1 MEYFDRFCKYLSGL
15 TTINE
20 TYISLILSTTIVL
33 ILFTFFKK
41 IGRRTIRKK
50 IEGRKEY
57 FINQAIQIVLNVT
70 EVIFLLFIWNDYI
83 QNLMTLI
90 SVISAA
96 MTIALREIIL
106 NFFCGIYIKVKKP
119 FQVEDRI
126 EVKDIRGDVMNIS
139 SLNFEVLEISTDEK
153 HGQSTG
159 VIVTFPNS
167 IVFSEPVRNI
177 NKGFKYIW
185 DELTVKVTM
194 DCDLVKNKQ
203 ELYKIVNNIEVIKNI
218 PKKMKAQINDINTTN
233 RVYFNKYDPTIYTKI
248 VDDHIELTIRYLMH
262 PKKGRFVESVIWNK
276 VLESYKEGRIDLFPG
291 MTKESKN

>member
-1 MEYFDRFCKYLSGL
+1 MEFFDRFCKYLSDL
-15 TTINE
+15 TTINQ
-20 TYISLILSTTIVL
+20 TYISLILSTTIIVV
-33 ILFTFFKK
+33 LFTFFKK
-41 IGRRTIRKK
+41 IGKRTIRKK

-57 FINQAIQIVLNVT
+57 LINQAIQIILNVA
-70 EVIFLLFIWNDYI
+70 EVIFLLFIWGDYI

-90 SVISAA
+90 SVTSAA

-167 IVFSEPVRNI
+167 IVFSEPVRNL

-218 PKKMKAQINDINTTN
+218 PKKMKTQINDINTTN

-291 MTKESKN
+291 MTKES

>member
-1 MEYFDRFCKYLSGL
+1 MEYFDNFCKYLSEL
-15 TTINE
+15 TTIDK
-20 TYISLILSTTIVL
+20 TYISLVLSTTIVI
-33 ILFTFFKK
+33 ILFSFFKR
-41 IGRRTIRKK
+41 IGRKTIKKK

-57 FINQAIQIVLNVT
+57 LINQAMQIILNVA
-70 EVIFLLFIWNDYI
+70 EVIFLLFIWGDYI
-83 QNLMTLI
+83 QSLMTLI
-90 SVISAA
+90 SVTSAA

-126 EVKDIRGDVMNIS
+126 EVKDIKGDVMNIS
-139 SLNFEVLEISTDEK
+139 SLNFEVLEISNKEE

-167 IVFSEPVRNI
+167 IVCSEPVRNL
-177 NKGFKYIW
+177 NKGFKYVW
-185 DELTVKVTM
+185 DELTVKVPI
-194 DCDLVKNKQ
+194 DCDLAKNKQ
-203 ELYKIVNNIEVIKNI
+203 ELYKIVNNIEIIRNI
-218 PKKMKAQINDINTTN
+218 PKKMKSQINDINTTN

-276 VLESYKEGRIDLFPG
+276 ILEAYKEGNIDLFPAI
-291 MTKESKN
+291 TKES

>member
-90 SVISAA
+90 SVTSAA

-167 IVFSEPVRNI
+167 IVFSEPVRNL

-218 PKKMKAQINDINTTN
+218 PKKMKTQINDINTTN

-291 MTKESKN
+291 MTKES

>member
-1 MEYFDRFCKYLSGL
+1 MEYFDRFCKYLSEL
-15 TTINE
+15 TTIDD

-33 ILFTFFKK
+33 VLFTFFKK
-41 IGRRTIRKK
+41 IGRRAIRKK

-57 FINQAIQIVLNVT
+57 LINQAIQIILNIA

-83 QNLMTLI
+83 QSLMTLI
-90 SVISAA
+90 SVTSAA
-96 MTIALREIIL
+96 MTIALRELIL
-106 NFFCGIYIKVKKP
+106 NFFCGIYIKVKRP

-167 IVFSEPVRNI
+167 IVFSEPVRNL

-203 ELYKIVNNIEVIKNI
+203 ELYKIVNNIEAIKNI

-233 RVYFNKYDPTIYTKI
+233 RVYFNKYEPTIYTKI
-248 VDDHIELTIRYLMH
+248 VDNHIELTIRYLMH

-276 VLESYKEGRIDLFPG
+276 ILESYKEGSINLFI
-291 MTKESKN
+291 E

>member
-1 MEYFDRFCKYLSGL
+1 MKLFDKICQYLSDI
-15 TTINE
+15 TTLDV
-20 TYISLILSTTIVL
+20 TYISLTLSTAIVIIVFMFL
-33 ILFTFFKK
+33 KK
-41 IGRRTIRKK
+41 FGKHIIQRKVY
-50 IEGRKEY
+50 GRKEY
-57 FINQAIQIVLNVT
+57 LLNQTYQIIIN
-70 EVIFLLFIWNDYI
+70 VIEIIFFLFIWDEYI

-90 SVISAA
+90 SVLSAA

-106 NFFCGIYIKVKKP
+106 NFFCGIYIKVTRP

-126 EVKDIRGDVMNIS
+126 QIKDIKGDVMNIS

-167 IVFSEPVRNI
+167 IVFSEPVRNL

-291 MTKESKN
+291 MTKES

>member
-1 MEYFDRFCKYLSGL
+1 MEYFDNFCKYLSEL
-15 TTINE
+15 TTIDK
-20 TYISLILSTTIVL
+20 TYISLVLSTTIVI
-33 ILFTFFKK
+33 ILFSFFKR
-41 IGRRTIRKK
+41 IGRKTIKKK

-57 FINQAIQIVLNVT
+57 LINQAMQIILNVA
-70 EVIFLLFIWNDYI
+70 EVIFLLFIWGDYI

-90 SVISAA
+90 SVTSAA
-96 MTIALREIIL
+96 MTLALREIIL

-126 EVKDIRGDVMNIS
+126 EVKDIKGDVMNIS
-139 SLNFEVLEISTDEK
+139 SLNFEVLEISNKEE

-167 IVFSEPVRNI
+167 IVCSEPVRNL
-177 NKGFKYIW
+177 NKGFKYVW
-185 DELTVKVTM
+185 DELTVKVPI
-194 DCDLVKNKQ
+194 DCDLAKNKQ
-203 ELYKIVNNIEVIKNI
+203 ELYKIVNNIEIIRNI
-218 PKKMKAQINDINTTN
+218 PKKMKSQINDINTTN

-276 VLESYKEGRIDLFPG
+276 ILEAYKEGNIDLFPAI
-291 MTKESKN
+291 TKES

>member
-1 MEYFDRFCKYLSGL
+1 MEYFDNFCKYLSEL
-15 TTINE
+15 TTIDK
-20 TYISLILSTTIVL
+20 TYISLVLSTTIVI
-33 ILFTFFKK
+33 ILFSFFKR
-41 IGRRTIRKK
+41 IGRKTIKKK

-57 FINQAIQIVLNVT
+57 LINQAMQIILNVA
-70 EVIFLLFIWNDYI
+70 EVIFLLFIWGDYI

-90 SVISAA
+90 SVTSAA

-126 EVKDIRGDVMNIS
+126 EVKDIKGDVMNIS
-139 SLNFEVLEISTDEK
+139 SLNFEVLEISNKEE

-167 IVFSEPVRNI
+167 IVCSEPVRNL
-177 NKGFKYIW
+177 NKGFKYVW
-185 DELTVKVTM
+185 DELTVKVPI
-194 DCDLVKNKQ
+194 DCDLAKNKQ
-203 ELYKIVNNIEVIKNI
+203 ELYKIANNIEIIRNI
-218 PKKMKAQINDINTTN
+218 PKKMKSQINDINTTN

-276 VLESYKEGRIDLFPG
+276 ILEAYKEGNIDLFPAI
-291 MTKESKN
+291 TKES

>member
-1 MEYFDRFCKYLSGL
+1 MEFFDKICKYVSDL

-20 TYISLILSTTIVL
+20 SYIALILSTTIV
-33 ILFTFFKK
+33 ILLFSFFKK
-41 IGRRTIRKK
+41 IGKRAIRKK

-57 FINQAIQIVLNVT
+57 IINQAVQIILNIL
-70 EVIFLLFIWNDYI
+70 EVVFLLVIWSEYI
-83 QNLMTLI
+83 QSLMTLI
-90 SVISAA
+90 SVTSAA
-96 MTIALREIIL
+96 MTIALRELIL
-106 NFFCGIYIKVKKP
+106 NFFCGIYIKMKKP

-126 EVKDIRGDVMNIS
+126 EVKGIKGDVMNIS
-139 SLNFEVLEISTDEK
+139 SLNFEVLEISTKEE

-167 IVFSEPVRNI
+167 IVFAEPIRNL
-177 NKGFKYIW
+177 NKGFKYVW
-185 DELTVKVTM
+185 DELTVKVPM

-203 ELYKIVNNIEVIKNI
+203 ELYKIVNNIEIIKNI

-248 VDDHIELTIRYLMH
+248 VDNHIELTIRYLMH

-276 VLESYKEGRIDLFPG
+276 ILEGYKDKRIDLYMEG
-291 MTKESKN
+291 

>member
-33 ILFTFFKK
+33 LLFTFFKK

-90 SVISAA
+90 SVTSAA

-126 EVKDIRGDVMNIS
+126 EVKGIKGDVMNIS
-139 SLNFEVLEISTDEK
+139 SLNFEVLEISTKEE

-167 IVFSEPVRNI
+167 IVFSEPVRNL

-185 DELTVKVTM
+185 DELTVKVPM

-203 ELYKIVNNIEVIKNI
+203 ELYKIVNNIEIIKNI

-248 VDDHIELTIRYLMH
+248 VDNHIELTIRYLMH

-276 VLESYKEGRIDLFPG
+276 ILEGYKDKKIDLYMEG
-291 MTKESKN
+291 

>member
-33 ILFTFFKK
+33 LLFTFFKK

-90 SVISAA
+90 SVTSAA

-126 EVKDIRGDVMNIS
+126 EVKEIRGDVMNIS

-185 DELTVKVTM
+185 DELTVKVAM

-203 ELYKIVNNIEVIKNI
+203 ELYKIVNSIEVIKNI
-218 PKKMKAQINDINTTN
+218 PKKMKTQINDINTTN

-262 PKKGRFVESVIWNK
+262 PKKGRFVESVILNK

>member
-1 MEYFDRFCKYLSGL
+1 MGLFDKICKYLSDL

-20 TYISLILSTTIVL
+20 SYIALILSTTIV
-33 ILFTFFKK
+33 ILLFSFFKK
-41 IGRRTIRKK
+41 IGKRTIRKK

-57 FINQAIQIVLNVT
+57 IINQTVQIILNIL
-70 EVIFLLFIWNDYI
+70 EVVFLLVIWSEYI
-83 QNLMTLI
+83 QSLMTLI
-90 SVISAA
+90 SVTSAA
-96 MTIALREIIL
+96 MTIALRELIL
-106 NFFCGIYIKVKKP
+106 NFFCGIYIKMKKP

-126 EVKDIRGDVMNIS
+126 EVKGIKGDVMNIS
-139 SLNFEVLEISTDEK
+139 SLNFEVLEISTKEE

-167 IVFSEPVRNI
+167 IVFAEPIRNL
-177 NKGFKYIW
+177 NKGFKYVW
-185 DELTVKVTM
+185 DELTVKVPM

-203 ELYKIVNNIEVIKNI
+203 ELYKIVNNIEIIKNI

-248 VDDHIELTIRYLMH
+248 VDNHIELTIRYLMH

-276 VLESYKEGRIDLFPG
+276 ILEGYKDKRIDLYMEG
-291 MTKESKN
+291 

>member
-1 MEYFDRFCKYLSGL
+1 MGLFDKICKYVSDL
-15 TTINE
+15 TTINQS
-20 TYISLILSTTIVL
+20 YITLALATSIVIL
-33 ILFTFFKK
+33 LFSFFKK
-41 IGRRTIRKK
+41 IGKRAIRKK

-57 FINQAIQIVLNVT
+57 IINQAVQIILNIL
-70 EVIFLLFIWNDYI
+70 EVVFLLVIWNEYI
-83 QNLMTLI
+83 QSLMTLI
-90 SVISAA
+90 SVTSAA
-96 MTIALREIIL
+96 MTIALRELIL
-106 NFFCGIYIKVKKP
+106 NFFCGIYIKMKKP

-126 EVKDIRGDVMNIS
+126 EVKGIKGDVMNIS
-139 SLNFEVLEISTDEK
+139 SLNFEVLEISTKEE

-167 IVFSEPVRNI
+167 IVFSEPVRNL

-185 DELTVKVTM
+185 DELTVKVPM

-203 ELYKIVNNIEVIKNI
+203 ELYKIVNNIEIIKNI

-248 VDDHIELTIRYLMH
+248 VDNHIELTIRYLMH

-276 VLESYKEGRIDLFPG
+276 ILEGYKDKKIDLYMEG
-291 MTKESKN
+291 

>member
-90 SVISAA
+90 SVTSAA
-96 MTIALREIIL
+96 MTIALRELIL

-167 IVFSEPVRNI
+167 IVFSEPVRNL

-276 VLESYKEGRIDLFPG
+276 VLESYKEGRIDLFAG
-291 MTKESKN
+291 MTKES

>member
-1 MEYFDRFCKYLSGL
+1 MEYFDNFCKYLSEL
-15 TTINE
+15 TTIDK
-20 TYISLILSTTIVL
+20 TYISLVLSTTIVI
-33 ILFTFFKK
+33 ILFSFFKR
-41 IGRRTIRKK
+41 IGRKTIKKK

-57 FINQAIQIVLNVT
+57 LVNQAMQIILNVA
-70 EVIFLLFIWNDYI
+70 EVIFLLFIWGDYI

-90 SVISAA
+90 SVTSAA

-126 EVKDIRGDVMNIS
+126 EVKDIKGDVMNIS
-139 SLNFEVLEISTDEK
+139 SLNFEVLEISNKEE

-167 IVFSEPVRNI
+167 IVCSEPVRNL
-177 NKGFKYIW
+177 NKGFKYVW
-185 DELTVKVTM
+185 DELTVKVPI
-194 DCDLVKNKQ
+194 DCDLAKNKQ
-203 ELYKIVNNIEVIKNI
+203 ELYKIVNNIEIIRNI
-218 PKKMKAQINDINTTN
+218 PKKMKSQINDINTTN

-276 VLESYKEGRIDLFPG
+276 ILEAYKEGNIDLFPAI
-291 MTKESKN
+291 TKES

>member
-1 MEYFDRFCKYLSGL
+1 METFVKICKYLSDL

-20 TYISLILSTTIVL
+20 SYIALILSTTIV
-33 ILFTFFKK
+33 ILLFSFFKK
-41 IGRRTIRKK
+41 IGKRTIRKK

-57 FINQAIQIVLNVT
+57 IINQAVQIILNIL
-70 EVIFLLFIWNDYI
+70 EVVFLLVIWSEYI
-83 QNLMTLI
+83 QSLMTLI
-90 SVISAA
+90 SVTSAA
-96 MTIALREIIL
+96 MTIALRELIL
-106 NFFCGIYIKVKKP
+106 NFFCGIYIKMKKP

-126 EVKDIRGDVMNIS
+126 EVKGIKGDVMNIS
-139 SLNFEVLEISTDEK
+139 SLNFEVLEISTKEE

-167 IVFSEPVRNI
+167 IVFAEPIRNL
-177 NKGFKYIW
+177 NKGFKYVW
-185 DELTVKVTM
+185 DELTVKVPM

-203 ELYKIVNNIEVIKNI
+203 ELYKIVNNIEIIKNI

-248 VDDHIELTIRYLMH
+248 VDNHIELTIRYLMH

-276 VLESYKEGRIDLFPG
+276 ILEGYKDKKIDLYMEG
-291 MTKESKN
+291 

>member
-1 MEYFDRFCKYLSGL
+1 M
-15 TTINE
+15 
-20 TYISLILSTTIVL
+20 
-33 ILFTFFKK
+33 
-41 IGRRTIRKK
+41 
-50 IEGRKEY
+50 
-57 FINQAIQIVLNVT
+57 NVT

-90 SVISAA
+90 SVTSAA

-126 EVKDIRGDVMNIS
+126 EVKEIRGDVMNIS

-185 DELTVKVTM
+185 DELTVKVAM

-203 ELYKIVNNIEVIKNI
+203 ELYKIVNSIEVIKNI
-218 PKKMKAQINDINTTN
+218 PKKMKTQINDINTTN

>member
-1 MEYFDRFCKYLSGL
+1 MEYFDNFCKYLSEL
-15 TTINE
+15 TTIDK
-20 TYISLILSTTIVL
+20 TYISLVLSTTIVI
-33 ILFTFFKK
+33 ILFSFFKR
-41 IGRRTIRKK
+41 IGRKTIKKK

-57 FINQAIQIVLNVT
+57 LINQAMQIILNVS
-70 EVIFLLFIWNDYI
+70 EVIFLLFIWGDYI

-90 SVISAA
+90 SVTSAA

-126 EVKDIRGDVMNIS
+126 EVKDIKGDVMNIS
-139 SLNFEVLEISTDEK
+139 SLNFEVLEISNKEE

-167 IVFSEPVRNI
+167 IVCSEPVRNL
-177 NKGFKYIW
+177 NKGFKYVW
-185 DELTVKVTM
+185 DELTVKVPI
-194 DCDLVKNKQ
+194 DCDLAKNKQ
-203 ELYKIVNNIEVIKNI
+203 ELYKIVNNIEIIRNI
-218 PKKMKAQINDINTTN
+218 PKKMKSQINDINTTN

-276 VLESYKEGRIDLFPG
+276 ILEAYKEGNIDLFPAI
-291 MTKESKN
+291 TKES

>member
-1 MEYFDRFCKYLSGL
+1 MEYFDNFCKYLSEL
-15 TTINE
+15 TTIDK
-20 TYISLILSTTIVL
+20 TYISLVLSTTIVI
-33 ILFTFFKK
+33 ILFSFFKR
-41 IGRRTIRKK
+41 IGRKTIKKK

-57 FINQAIQIVLNVT
+57 LINQAMQIILNVA
-70 EVIFLLFIWNDYI
+70 EVIFLLFIWGDYI

-90 SVISAA
+90 SVTSAA

-126 EVKDIRGDVMNIS
+126 EVKDIKGDVMNIS
-139 SLNFEVLEISTDEK
+139 SLNFEVLEISTKEE

-167 IVFSEPVRNI
+167 IVCSEPVRNL
-177 NKGFKYIW
+177 NKGFKYVW
-185 DELTVKVTM
+185 DELTVKVPI
-194 DCDLVKNKQ
+194 DCDLAKNKQ
-203 ELYKIVNNIEVIKNI
+203 ELYKIVNNIEIIRNI
-218 PKKMKAQINDINTTN
+218 PKKMKSQINDINTTN

-276 VLESYKEGRIDLFPG
+276 ILEAYKEGNIDLFPAI
-291 MTKESKN
+291 TKES

>member
-1 MEYFDRFCKYLSGL
+1 MEFFDKICKYISNL

-20 TYISLILSTTIVL
+20 SYIALVLATSIVIL
-33 ILFTFFKK
+33 LFSFFKK
-41 IGRRTIRKK
+41 IGKRTIRKK

-57 FINQAIQIVLNVT
+57 VINQAVQIILNIL
-70 EVIFLLFIWNDYI
+70 EVVFLLMIWSEYI
-83 QNLMTLI
+83 QSLMTLI
-90 SVISAA
+90 SVTSAA
-96 MTIALREIIL
+96 MTIALRELIL
-106 NFFCGIYIKVKKP
+106 NFFCGIYIKMKKP

-126 EVKDIRGDVMNIS
+126 EVKGIKGDVMNIS
-139 SLNFEVLEISTDEK
+139 SLNFEVLEISTKEE

-167 IVFSEPVRNI
+167 IVFSEPVRNL

-185 DELTVKVTM
+185 DELTVKVPM

-203 ELYKIVNNIEVIKNI
+203 ELYKIVNNIEIIKNI

-248 VDDHIELTIRYLMH
+248 VDNHIELTIRYLMH

-276 VLESYKEGRIDLFPG
+276 ILEGYKDKRIDLYMEG
-291 MTKESKN
+291 

>member
-1 MEYFDRFCKYLSGL
+1 MEYFDNFCKYLSEL
-15 TTINE
+15 TTIDK
-20 TYISLILSTTIVL
+20 TYISLVLSTTIVI
-33 ILFTFFKK
+33 ILFSFFKR
-41 IGRRTIRKK
+41 IGRKTIKKK

-57 FINQAIQIVLNVT
+57 LINQAMQIILNVA
-70 EVIFLLFIWNDYI
+70 EVIFLLFIWGDYI

-90 SVISAA
+90 SVTSAA

-126 EVKDIRGDVMNIS
+126 EVKDIKGDVMNIS
-139 SLNFEVLEISTDEK
+139 SLNFEVLEISNKEE

-167 IVFSEPVRNI
+167 IVCSEPVRNL
-177 NKGFKYIW
+177 NKGFKYVW
-185 DELTVKVTM
+185 DELTVKVPI
-194 DCDLVKNKQ
+194 DCDLAKNKQ
-203 ELYKIVNNIEVIKNI
+203 ELYKIVNNIEIIRNI
-218 PKKMKAQINDINTTN
+218 PKKMKSQINDINTTN

-276 VLESYKEGRIDLFPG
+276 ILEA
-291 MTKESKN
+291 

>member
-33 ILFTFFKK
+33 IFFTFFKK

-90 SVISAA
+90 SVTSAA

-167 IVFSEPVRNI
+167 IVFSEPVRNL

>member
-33 ILFTFFKK
+33 LLFTFFKK

-57 FINQAIQIVLNVT
+57 FINQTIQIVLNVT

-90 SVISAA
+90 SVTSAA

-126 EVKDIRGDVMNIS
+126 EVKEIRGDVMNIS

-185 DELTVKVTM
+185 DELTVKVAM

-203 ELYKIVNNIEVIKNI
+203 ELYKIVNSIEVIKNI
-218 PKKMKAQINDINTTN
+218 PKKMKTQINDINTTN

>member
-1 MEYFDRFCKYLSGL
+1 MECFDRFCKYLSGL

-90 SVISAA
+90 SVTSAA

-167 IVFSEPVRNI
+167 IVFSEPVRNL

-276 VLESYKEGRIDLFPG
+276 VLESYKEGRIDLFSG
-291 MTKESKN
+291 MTKES

>member
-90 SVISAA
+90 SVTSAA

-126 EVKDIRGDVMNIS
+126 EVKDIRGDVMTIS

-167 IVFSEPVRNI
+167 IVFSEPVRNL

>member
-90 SVISAA
+90 SVTSAA

-167 IVFSEPVRNI
+167 IVFSEPVRNL

-276 VLESYKEGRIDLFPG
+276 VLESYKEGRIDLFAG
-291 MTKESKN
+291 MTKES

>member
-1 MEYFDRFCKYLSGL
+1 MEYFDRFCKYLSKL

-20 TYISLILSTTIVL
+20 IYISLILSTTIVL
-33 ILFTFFKK
+33 VLFAFFKK

-57 FINQAIQIVLNVT
+57 LINQAIQIILNIA
-70 EVIFLLFIWNDYI
+70 EVIFLLFIWSDYI

-90 SVISAA
+90 SVTSAA
-96 MTIALREIIL
+96 MTIALRELIL

-126 EVKDIRGDVMNIS
+126 EVKGIRGDVMNIS

-167 IVFSEPVRNI
+167 IVFSEPVRNL

-203 ELYKIVNNIEVIKNI
+203 ELYKIVNNIEAIKNI
-218 PKKMKAQINDINTTN
+218 PKKMKAQIDDINTTN
-233 RVYFNKYDPTIYTKI
+233 RVYFNKYEPTIYTKI
-248 VDDHIELTIRYLMH
+248 VDNHIELTIRYLMH

-276 VLESYKEGRIDLFPG
+276 ILESFKEGTIDLFL
-291 MTKESKN
+291 E

>member
-90 SVISAA
+90 SVTSAA

-167 IVFSEPVRNI
+167 IVFSEPVRNL

-276 VLESYKEGRIDLFPG
+276 VLAS
-291 MTKESKN
+291 

>member
-33 ILFTFFKK
+33 ILFTFFIK

-90 SVISAA
+90 SVTSAA

-167 IVFSEPVRNI
+167 IVFSEPVRNL

-291 MTKESKN
+291 MTKES